1 MPLPYLHLRN
11 AFAVGVLM
19 GSSRSFKLAALS
31 VRVSP
36 SQVMEI
42 RTKRGSCRAVTMF
55 PSSLITSQN
64 LTFSKHRICVDH
76 QERQPKSVSELQLYT
91 VILYFLP
98 VCHVCVCVPL
108 CVCVCVC
115 LSVLNISSKQ
125 DWSCQST
132 QKDDQPLK
140 HPTYSMWN
148 IWAPWKHRNQK
159 LLIIFIL
166 IARKPGH
173 LH

>member
-1 MPLPYLHLRN
+1 LFACSQNRMNTYSYRGEDMPLPYLHLRN

-125 DWSCQST
+125 D
-132 QKDDQPLK
+132 
-140 HPTYSMWN
+140 
-148 IWAPWKHRNQK
+148 
-159 LLIIFIL
+159 
-166 IARKPGH
+166 
-173 LH
+173 